1 MLRAPL
7 LTFVLLAWPLATQ
20 AQTQASCTFNFF
32 SLQTQITSPDGT
44 PVFLQP
50 LGIDDFGA
58 IVGYGDR
65 RSAGSIGLVR
75 WANGGVVHVVG
86 TRALTARNDH
96 GTMVGYDRVN
106 QIYRGILVTGPT
118 SSPTITPIVLDVNN
132 SAVVNPTGI
141 NKWGTVVG
149 EYGPDL
155 SSSHG
160 FKRWSNGT
168 THTLDFPGA
177 APNSTRP
184 A

>member
-32 SLQTQITSPDGT
+32 PLKTTIKLSDGSS
-44 PVFLQP
+44 VFLQP
-50 LGIDDFGA
+50 LGIDDFSI
-58 IVGYGDR
+58 IVGFGDR

-106 QIYRGILVTGPT
+106 QIFRAILVTGLP
-118 SSPTITPIVLDVNN
+118 
-132 SAVVNPTGI
+132 
-141 NKWGTVVG
+141 
-149 EYGPDL
+149 
-155 SSSHG
+155 
-160 FKRWSNGT
+160 
-168 THTLDFPGA
+168 A
-177 APNSTRP
+177 ALPSLLLFST
-184 A
+184 